1 MSRFVIG
8 SAVCVASF
16 GVVRRFGRVVLVGLA
31 LVGVWKCAVCV
42 GIVSPIGVHGEMSL
56 DVVLGVLW
64 KCWVLVGQAVVLGHV
79 VGVPGV
85 GVFLVVGSA
94 VVLGNCC
101 LPVRFSAG

>member
-1 MSRFVIG
+1 MLPGREAVVGLVLEAGVWMSRFVIG

-64 KCWVLVGQAVVLGHV
+64 KC
-79 VGVPGV
+79 
-85 GVFLVVGSA
+85 
-94 VVLGNCC
+94 
-101 LPVRFSAG
+101 